1 MEASM
6 CGSFDPKVTFT
17 VCVALA
23 LLGALLTRRVRG
35 AIDGENGFTVGEASL
50 LILVIALL
58 AAAVA
63 AAMLWCYTKPGPQFG
78 IPIPLPAGAVQTGA
92 AAPANA
98 PPPSCQIGAIC
109 KSAGKICGRNKT
121 CVDTFEWDT
130 ASTLWLC
137 GCECR

>member
-1 MEASM
+1 V
-6 CGSFDPKVTFT
+6 FI

-35 AIDGENGFTVGEASL
+35 AIHGEEGFTVPEAAL

-63 AAMLWCYTKPGPQFG
+63 GALLWCYTKPGPQLG
-78 IPIPLPAGAVQTGA
+78 IAIPLPAGAVQKGV
-92 AAPANA
+92 AAPPSA
-98 PPPSCQIGAIC
+98 PPPVCQIGAIC
-109 KSAGKICGRNKT
+109 KSPGKICGRGKT